1 MRHGALKHI
10 AKDFE
15 VRGLEVF
22 QVVQQMWFILV
33 GETTGQ
39 VLDTVSTGVES
50 TSGHLFLSLTSL
62 FRPPLSTC
70 DVWLIFHSISTLYLC
85 GGRLFLSL
93 TSLFRPPLSI
103 CDVWL
108 IFHSIS
114 TLYLCGGRLFL
125 SLTSFFRPPL
135 SICDVWSIEDNF
147 CLAVDDGACVKAF
160 CPSPRLASV
169 SVFQP

>member
-62 FRPPLSTC
+62 FRPPLS
-70 DVWLIFHSISTLYLC
+70 
-85 GGRLFLSL
+85 
-93 TSLFRPPLSI
+93 I

-114 TLYLCGGRLFL
+114 TLYLCGGHLFL
-125 SLTSFFRPPL
+125 SLTSFFCPPL

-147 CLAVDDGACVKAF
+147 CLAVDDGACVKATNSSWQNTKQTF
-160 CPSPRLASV
+160 IHLLFVIFLFISGCLLSCCENAGE
-169 SVFQP
+169 